1 MSKTGHIKNSFPGRK
16 FNDHALV
23 IDARDF
29 GELYFFL
36 SSLDNVLNP
45 FYLPALPCHE
55 EAFRER
61 STRAAGERPRS
72 RGLTRPELRAKIA
85 NVARRRRGKPSAW
98 PWFPAQAGERE
109 TASAASHPQPKSAI
123 ADFGLS
129 WLSAS
134 REHPICAGAPRPV
147 RVEDAQTGTNR
158 ARQPC
163 QIRESPAK
171 FGTRSLE
178 QCRAGSAGKAS
189 CTTQR
194 AGPALPASS
203 SFGRRRLKLNSGRD
217 GAAGILAFARLIQRG
232 PSPATREQG
241 KLPAPVARLVRA
253 APTGQ
258 HRPVSVNQ
266 TPRASPA
273 RAPPHR
279 RWSSSM
285 A

>member
-1 MSKTGHIKNSFPGRK
+1 MFSIRSISRPSPSTRRPFARGRQGRRGSGPGRPDLK
-16 FNDHALV
+16 SR
-23 IDARDF
+23 AR
-29 GELYFFL
+29 
-36 SSLDNVLNP
+36 
-45 FYLPALPCHE
+45 
-55 EAFRER
+55 
-61 STRAAGERPRS
+61 
-72 RGLTRPELRAKIA
+72 IA
-85 NVARRRRGKPSAW
+85 NVARRRRGKPSAR
-98 PWFPAQAGERE
+98 PRFPAQAGERE
-109 TASAASHPQPKSAI
+109 TASAASHPSVGHYDP
-123 ADFGLS
+123 
-129 WLSAS
+129 SAS
-134 REHPICAGAPRPV
+134 MTHKRGRSRQGSRAAPGKAPPSLGRDLLNNAARGAPERHP
-147 RVEDAQTGTNR
+147 R
-158 ARQPC
+158 
-163 QIRESPAK
+163 
-171 FGTRSLE
+171 
-178 QCRAGSAGKAS
+178 
-189 CTTQR
+189 TTQR